1 MFNEKP
7 KNELIK
13 LEEEDKYCYFYDI
26 TPYIKYI
33 IGEFVEKADIHLGY
47 IFKEDTDFE
56 QERDLLSFKDTACK
70 IDKSF
75 EKTKRIDIEHNS
87 IIRITFTNKKRIEI
101 SSMDYGYL
109 RES

>member
-75 EKTKRIDIEHNS
+75 ERQKE
-87 IIRITFTNKKRIEI
+87 
-101 SSMDYGYL
+101 
-109 RES
+109 